1 MHPDVVWLHGLIANR
16 SLHAGHGRGYG
27 EGHVFTEDGQVVAS
41 FVQQNMIRYFR
52 DEPGVRGKSA
62 GAM

>member
-1 MHPDVVWLHGLIANR
+1 MLISNR

-27 EGHVFTEDGQVVAS
+27 EGHVFTEDGRLVAS
-41 FVQQNMIRYFR
+41 FVQQNMIRYFGE
-52 DEPGVRGKSA
+52 EPGVRGKAA